1 MSSKYKTKN
10 KQSFATVLCIGTL
23 TSLLLSVVLSMIVA
37 TLVLNERIGEDAI
50 GLLSRI
56 IMMISS
62 ALGCIIA
69 IRLNAEKLAIVSGIT
84 GIIYLLILIGTGI
97 LFFDGGFHNIWT
109 SIISVTVGCVL
120 SCAICIRGKGSVIK
134 RKRTNR

>member
-62 ALGCIIA
+62 ELGCIIA

>member
-1 MSSKYKTKN
+1 MSSKYKTKS
-10 KQSFATVLCIGTL
+10 KQSFATVVSIGTL
-23 TSLLLSVVLSMIVA
+23 TSLLLSVVLSMIIA

-56 IMMISS
+56 VMMIST

-84 GIIYLLILIGTGI
+84 GIIYFLILIGTGI

-109 SIISVTVGCVL
+109 SVISVAVGCVV
-120 SCAICIRGKGSVIK
+120 SCAICIRGKGREMK
-134 RKRTNR
+134 RKRASR

>member
-10 KQSFATVLCIGTL
+10 KQSFATVLSIGTL
-23 TSLLLSVVLSMIVA
+23 TSLLLSAALSMIIA
-37 TLVLNERIGEDAI
+37 TFVLNERIGEDAI
-50 GLLSRI
+50 GFLSRI

-69 IRLNAEKLAIVSGIT
+69 IRLNAEKLAIVSGVT

-97 LFFDGGFHNIWT
+97 LFFDGGFHNVWT
-109 SIISVTVGCVL
+109 SVISIAVGCVL
-120 SCAICIRGKGSVIK
+120 SCTICIRGKGSLIK
-134 RKRTNR
+134 RKRGNR